1 MPSASFFLY
10 ADDTTIIVTGNS
22 INTFITNFTSV
33 LDGLSHW
40 FACNKLAINYKKT
53 NCMFFGKKT
62 LALKHN
68 LAFNFQLDS
77 HVLSIVDT
85 VKFLGIYLDS
95 NLNWHTHTTYIADK
109 ISKNT
114 GLIRFAS
121 KYLPIDVLIKMY
133 YAYIYPY
140 IVYALPVWGSA
151 PACYVQPITMLQKT
165 AIRVVT
171 KSHYLSHTDLLCT
184 NYRFIMLN
192 VLYNFLVLQLMH
204 KIYYCNAPNCLINLF
219 ARSRNVHNHL
229 TRNMSLNFFTIFSR
243 TALYINSFVP
253 SGIRLW
259 NRLNVDYRLIVS
271 FRKYKKTILQS
282 LIA

>member
-1 MPSASFFLY
+1 MYIQYDSKLCSTETGVPQGFILEHLLFLIYINDLPKSMPSASFFLY
-10 ADDTTIIVTGNS
+10 ADDTTIIVTRNP

-40 FACNKLAINYKKT
+40 FACNKLAVNYKKT
-53 NCMFFGKKT
+53 NCMFFGRKT

-133 YAYIYPY
+133 YAYIYIY
-140 IVYALPVWGSA
+140 IHIL
-151 PACYVQPITMLQKT
+151 CML
-165 AIRVVT
+165 
-171 KSHYLSHTDLLCT
+171 
-184 NYRFIMLN
+184 
-192 VLYNFLVLQLMH
+192 FLFGVRHQHVM
-204 KIYYCNAPNCLINLF
+204 C
-219 ARSRNVHNHL
+219 
-229 TRNMSLNFFTIFSR
+229 SL
-243 TALYINSFVP
+243 
-253 SGIRLW
+253 
-259 NRLNVDYRLIVS
+259 
-271 FRKYKKTILQS
+271 
-282 LIA
+282 